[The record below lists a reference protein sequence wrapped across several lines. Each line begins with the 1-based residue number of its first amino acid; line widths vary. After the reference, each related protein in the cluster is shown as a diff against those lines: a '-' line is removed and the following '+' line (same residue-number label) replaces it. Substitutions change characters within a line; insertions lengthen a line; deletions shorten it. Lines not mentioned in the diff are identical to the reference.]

1 VLYSTVD
8 PTQPHPAF
16 DPQKHSALNVE
27 LKLLYVLLTRARQ
40 NLVIVDEDK
49 KSREPMLHH
58 WVKQGLIDRR
68 PFTEDI
74 KSLFLATSSPEEWY
88 QRGRQF
94 LERDDFID
102 ARMCFQRAGDEY
114 NEKLCLAH
122 ETKKEAGR
130 ATGPKSTQLYLQA
143 VILYLELNN
152 LPKVCECCEKAGEMV
167 RAAGYYLEQTPPGV
181 EDAARC
187 YESAKKWLEAARL
200 HEQLRDIDGVLRCCL
215 LIPDYHFAIAALD
228 KLKGEAPTPDWVEI
242 EQDTVWN
249 GALYY
254 HGIKQHDDM
263 MTFVLRF
270 NTGLKK
276 RRFLE
281 RYKHFD
287 KLLSMEIHEGN
298 FLVAASHYENLLH
311 DFSKA
316 ATYYEKGGNLDD
328 AARCLL
334 RLTRS
339 ICSNE
344 AYIVQTVASLPP
356 TLKTTTSSSTSAAV
370 DSDCDP
376 LELLAKAQELAVLAL
391 AATPDTPRAQLI
403 VLEATLLM
411 QCGAERR
418 PMRDVMR
425 SIYDQA
431 KGIQAANPQSG
442 AWKIQLMVLR
452 FLVCNHI
459 RAKEGGGG
467 GIIAG
472 DSAVMDV
479 NAFKSVC
486 FDLAAMLD
494 QLLPAM
500 RRVQEQGAMLLS
512 SQTTTLLQCLEY
524 FEMSL
529 HGLGSTAVAT
539 SMLQQ
544 VSANTVV
551 YSLSQVKG
559 LPSVFKSL
567 GKDFPVTSRRQEP
580 RLGVHSIAILSI
592 REFAQSASR
601 FLEQE
606 LVNSLEHCSA
616 LIYENVLKIPEDSM
630 AKKAARKIDK
640 SIFTYQS
647 VLEWN
652 LLLNLR
658 DCEKLRVER
667 DTSATEKVGV
677 KKGVGVD
684 LSKFIQTRLLKAVFP
699 PSVELVNVAALVVL
713 RTQTGIRRSKE
724 VVVSFLADR
733 FRQPKLRYDMIA
745 QALLIAELFEHNE
758 TIDYICKVVH
768 TEIAKR
774 VALKDTQ
781 DVRERLAWA
790 FQWERATDR
799 LPPASFKIHHKFL
812 YSLFT
817 GAAAVLDDLQK
828 GALHLATKGS
838 SASSLA
844 INENLI
850 NGCLSPS
857 SLMKL
862 LEKYVVMLLLHKCD
876 FRNVIIHES
885 LASDVLCRNNS
896 VIASAV
902 KNFRGYSQIELN
914 SQPSKDGKKRCLEL
928 LDNLV
933 TGLADLIKRLDEKS
947 FDEWCVNSQAF
958 EDMRFSK
965 EKEKYKETREIFVSH
980 AVMLI
985 VVVGANLPPN
995 EKLRVKICVRLA
1007 EMKRDADV
1015 EAPRSDADVEAPRS
1029 DADVEAPRSILKS
1042 LHHLTTF
1049 LKRINAK
1056 DILNEFAAY
1065 CKLHENSRLLLLM
1078 CSAEVELAKYA
1089 IPLVSSS
1096 KLSVKVIDVVVPSI
1110 VRLVDKTNVSRKLSP
1125 SEGIDIK
1132 EDATT
1137 TIKTLNPE
1145 AAAFVPKEVV
1155 IRTEAPEA
1163 SLKDLQVVLDQSE
1176 PFVVGDP
1183 SVEPVGVDTVG
1194 DEVAGLQHGGDV
1206 LHSRADVPPDMQL
1219 LQCDQHGSTDL
1230 FFCHYRLRA
1239 LAKKARMRLNL
1250 LSPLE
1255 KYQRFAEKEFAA
1267 LVKRRRQD
1275 PVVVAYNVQL
1285 SPLYLQLSDWY
1296 DRLTSYISQQEQQ
1309 QPQKEQQEKEQ
1320 QRQQK
1325 QQRKKQIENIDTAK
1339 DALDNVS
1346 SAIMQLKSP
1355 MTNSSTMLSSIDKL
1369 QMITEA
1375 VLKSLSGDRNLTAS
1389 LAEHVTTV
1397 AYINSK
1403 AIDVTSKQMTAET
1416 TKTVTAASVA
1426 KVATTTGGGGKN
1438 KMKVNDVHILTMITI
1453 IIITINTSPS
1463 QKFLGEK
1470 KWKGK

>member
-8 PTQPHPAF
+8 PTQPHPVF

-49 KSREPMLHH
+49 KSREPMLYH
-58 WVKQGLIDRR
+58 WMKQGLIDRR

-74 KSLFLATSSPEEWY
+74 KSLFLATSSPEEWC

-102 ARMCFQRAGDEY
+102 ARVCFQRAGDEY
-114 NEKLCLAH
+114 NERLCLAH

-143 VILYLELNN
+143 MTLYLQLNN
-152 LPKVCECCEKAGEMV
+152 QLPKVCECCEKAGEMV
-167 RAAGYYLEQTPPGV
+167 RAAGYYLEQTPPCV

-228 KLKGEAPTPDWVEI
+228 KLKGETPTPDWVEI

-254 HGIKQHDDM
+254 HGIKQYDDM

-328 AARCLL
+328 AARCFL

-356 TLKTTTSSSTSAAV
+356 VLKTTTSSSTSAAV

-376 LELLAKAQELAVLAL
+376 LELLAKAQELAALVL
-391 AATPDTPRAQLI
+391 AATPDTPRAQLT
-403 VLEATLLM
+403 VLETTLLM

-418 PMRDVMR
+418 PTRDVLR

-431 KGIQAANPQSG
+431 KDIQAANPQSG

-459 RAKEGGGG
+459 RAKESGGGG
-467 GIIAG
+467 GGKIAK
-472 DSAVMDV
+472 DSVVMDV
-479 NAFKSVC
+479 NAFKNVC
-486 FDLAAMLD
+486 FDLAAILD
-494 QLLPAM
+494 QLLPVM

-551 YSLSQVKG
+551 YSLSQVQG
-559 LPSVFKSL
+559 LPSVFRVKSQH
-567 GKDFPVTSRRQEP
+567 QEP

-606 LVNSLEHCSA
+606 LVISLEHCSA
-616 LIYENVLKIPEDSM
+616 LIHEKVLKIPEDSM
-630 AKKAARKIDK
+630 AKKAARKFDK

-647 VLEWN
+647 ELEWN

-658 DCEKLRVER
+658 DCEILRIAR
-667 DTSATEKVGV
+667 DTSATEKLGM

-684 LSKFIQTRLLKAVFP
+684 LSKFAQTRLLKAVFP
-699 PSVELVNVAALVVL
+699 PSVELVDVAALVVL

-724 VVVSFLADR
+724 VVVSFLVDR

-758 TIDYICKVVH
+758 TIYNICKVVH
-768 TEIAKR
+768 TEMKKR
-774 VALKDTQ
+774 EALRNTQ
-781 DVRERLAWA
+781 DVRERLAWS
-790 FQWERATDR
+790 FQWERDTDSI
-799 LPPASFKIHHKFL
+799 PPASFEVRHKFL
-812 YSLFT
+812 YSLFI
-817 GAAAVLDDLQK
+817 GATAVLDDLQR

-838 SASSLA
+838 SASRLA

-896 VIASAV
+896 VIALAV
-902 KNFRGYSQIELN
+902 KNFRGYSQIELK
-914 SQPSKDGKKRCLEL
+914 SQPSQDGKKRCLEL
-928 LDNLV
+928 LDNVV

-947 FDEWCVNSQAF
+947 FDEWCVKSQAF

-985 VVVGANLPPN
+985 VVVGANLPPH
-995 EKLRVKICVRLA
+995 EKLRVKICVWLA
-1007 EMKRDADV
+1007 GMKR
-1015 EAPRSDADVEAPRS
+1015 

-1042 LHHLTTF
+1042 SHHLSTF

-1056 DILNEFAAY
+1056 DILYEFAAY
-1065 CKLHENSRLLLLM
+1065 CKLHGNSRLLLLM
-1078 CSAEVELAKYA
+1078 CSAEAKLADFV
-1089 IPLVSSS
+1089 IPLVTCS
-1096 KLSVKVIDVVVPSI
+1096 KLRVKVIDVVVPSI
-1110 VRLVDKTNVSRKLSP
+1110 VRLVDKSNVSSMLRP
-1125 SEGIDIK
+1125 REGINIK
-1132 EDATT
+1132 EDATAT
-1137 TIKTLNPE
+1137 TSILNPE
-1145 AAAFVPKEVV
+1145 AAAFMPKEEV

-1163 SLKDLQVVLDQSE
+1163 SLEDLQVLLDQSE
-1176 PFVVGDP
+1176 PFVLGDP

-1194 DEVAGLQHGGDV
+1194 DEVAGLQHGDDV
-1206 LHSRADVPPDMQL
+1206 LHSRADVPPDLQL
-1219 LQCDQHGSTDL
+1219 LQCNQHGSTGL

-1267 LVKRRRQD
+1267 LVKLQRQD
-1275 PVVVAYNVQL
+1275 PVVVAYNAQL
-1285 SPLYLQLSDWY
+1285 SPLYLQLSDWH
-1296 DRLTSYISQQEQQ
+1296 DRLTSYINQQEQQQ

-1325 QQRKKQIENIDTAK
+1325 QQRKKQLENIDTAI
-1339 DALDNVS
+1339 DARDNVS

-1355 MTNSSTMLSSIDKL
+1355 MTNLSTMLSSIDKL

-1375 VLKSLSGDRNLTAS
+1375 VLKSLSGDRKLTAI

-1397 AYINSK
+1397 ATINAK
-1403 AIDVTSKQMTAET
+1403 ATGVISTQMTAET
-1416 TKTVTAASVA
+1416 TKIDVAASGA
-1426 KVATTTGGGGKN
+1426 KAATITAGGGGNNRK
-1438 KMKVNDVHILTMITI
+1438 KVNDIDHHNHDNHNNYNHQHFTITKI
-1453 IIITINTSPS
+1453 P
-1463 QKFLGEK
+1463 GEK
-1470 KWKGK
+1470 KGKGK

>member
-1 VLYSTVD
+1 MLYSTVD

-16 DPQKHSALNVE
+16 NPQKHSALNVE

-130 ATGPKSTQLYLQA
+130 ATVPKSTQLYLQA
-143 VILYLELNN
+143 VTLYLELNN

-187 YESAKKWLEAARL
+187 YESAKKWLDAARL

-311 DFSKA
+311 DFSNA

-344 AYIVQTVASLPP
+344 AYIVQTVASSPP
-356 TLKTTTSSSTSAAV
+356 ILKTTTSSSISAAV
-370 DSDCDP
+370 DFDCDP
-376 LELLAKAQELAVLAL
+376 LELLAKAQELAALAL
-391 AATPDTPRAQLI
+391 AATPDTPRAQLTA
-403 VLEATLLM
+403 LETTLLM

-418 PMRDVMR
+418 PTRDVLR
-425 SIYDQA
+425 SIYVQA

-459 RAKEGGGG
+459 RAKESGGGG
-467 GIIAG
+467 GGKIAG
-472 DSAVMDV
+472 DSVVMDV
-479 NAFKSVC
+479 NAFKNVC

-512 SQTTTLLQCLEY
+512 SETTTLLQCLEY

-529 HGLGSTAVAT
+529 HGMGSTAVAT

-551 YSLSQVKG
+551 YSLSQVQG
-559 LPSVFKSL
+559 LPNVFKSL

-616 LIYENVLKIPEDSM
+616 LIHENVLKIPEDSM

-647 VLEWN
+647 ELEWN
-652 LLLNLR
+652 LLLDLR

-667 DTSATEKVGV
+667 NTSATEKVGV
-677 KKGVGVD
+677 KKGAGVD
-684 LSKFIQTRLLKAVFP
+684 LSKFVQTRLLKAVFP
-699 PSVELVNVAALVVL
+699 PSVELINVAALVVL

-733 FRQPKLRYDMIA
+733 FRQSKLRYDMIA

-768 TEIAKR
+768 TEITKR
-774 VALKDTQ
+774 VALKSTQ
-781 DVRERLAWA
+781 DVRKRLAWA
-790 FQWERATDR
+790 FQWERATD
-799 LPPASFKIHHKFL
+799 KFL

-828 GALHLATKGS
+828 GALHLATKGHT
-838 SASSLA
+838 ASRLA
-844 INENLI
+844 IDEDLRD
-850 NGCLSPS
+850 GCFSPT

-902 KNFRGYSQIELN
+902 KNFREYSQIELN
-914 SQPSKDGKKRCLEL
+914 SQPSQDVKKRCLEL
-928 LDNLV
+928 LDNV
-933 TGLADLIKRLDEKS
+933 VIGLADLIKRLDEKS
-947 FDEWCVNSQAF
+947 FDEWCVNSKAF
-958 EDMRFSK
+958 EDMHFSK

-995 EKLRVKICVRLA
+995 EKLRFKICVRLA
-1007 EMKRDADV
+1007 GMKR
-1015 EAPRSDADVEAPRS
+1015 

-1042 LHHLTTF
+1042 SHHLSTF

-1110 VRLVDKTNVSRKLSP
+1110 VRLVDKTAVISKLNP

-1132 EDATT
+1132 EDATA
-1137 TIKTLNPE
+1137 TITTLNPE

-1155 IRTEAPEA
+1155 SRTEAPEA
-1163 SLKDLQVVLDQSE
+1163 SLEDLQVVLDQSE

-1194 DEVAGLQHGGDV
+1194 DEVAGLQHGDDV
-1206 LHSRADVPPDMQL
+1206 LHSRADVPPDLQL
-1219 LQCDQHGSTDL
+1219 LQCDQHSSTGL
-1230 FFCHYRLRA
+1230 FFCHYRLRV

-1267 LVKRRRQD
+1267 LVKLRRQD

-1285 SPLYLQLSDWY
+1285 SPLYLQLSDWH
-1296 DRLTSYISQQEQQ
+1296 DRLTSYICQQEQQ
-1309 QPQKEQQEKEQ
+1309 QPQKEQQEKKQ
-1320 QRQQK
+1320 QRQQL
-1325 QQRKKQIENIDTAK
+1325 ENIDIAK

-1375 VLKSLSGDRNLTAS
+1375 VLKSLSGDRKLTKS

-1397 AYINSK
+1397 ASINSK
-1403 AIDVTSKQMTAET
+1403 AADVTSKQMTAET
-1416 TKTVTAASVA
+1416 TKSVIAAS
-1426 KVATTTGGGGKN
+1426 VATTTGGGGKN
-1438 KMKVNDVHILTMITI
+1438 RKKVNDIHHHNHENHNNYNHQHFTITKIPWGKEGERKIILSRAQMRGA
-1453 IIITINTSPS
+1453 
-1463 QKFLGEK
+1463 FY
-1470 KWKGK
+1470 

>member
-1 VLYSTVD
+1 MLYSTVD

-16 DPQKHSALNVE
+16 NPQKHSALNVE

-130 ATGPKSTQLYLQA
+130 ATVPKSTQLYLQA
-143 VILYLELNN
+143 VTLYLELNN

-187 YESAKKWLEAARL
+187 YESAKKWLDAARL

-254 HGIKQHDDM
+254 HGIKQHDEM

-344 AYIVQTVASLPP
+344 AYIVQTVASSPP
-356 TLKTTTSSSTSAAV
+356 ILKTTTSSSTSAAV
-370 DSDCDP
+370 DFNCDP
-376 LELLAKAQELAVLAL
+376 LELLAKAQELAALAL
-391 AATPDTPRAQLI
+391 AATPDTPRAQLT
-403 VLEATLLM
+403 VLETTLLM

-418 PMRDVMR
+418 PTRDVLR

-459 RAKEGGGG
+459 RAKENGGGG
-467 GIIAG
+467 GGGGKIAG
-472 DSAVMDV
+472 DSVVMDV
-479 NAFKSVC
+479 NAFKNVC

-529 HGLGSTAVAT
+529 HGLGSTAAAT
-539 SMLQQ
+539 SLLQQ

-551 YSLSQVKG
+551 YSLSQVQG
-559 LPSVFKSL
+559 LPNVFKSL
-567 GKDFPVTSRRQEP
+567 GNDFPVTSRRQEP

-616 LIYENVLKIPEDSM
+616 LIHENVLKIPEDSM

-647 VLEWN
+647 ELEWN
-652 LLLNLR
+652 LLLDLR

-677 KKGVGVD
+677 KKGAGVD
-684 LSKFIQTRLLKAVFP
+684 LSKFVQTRLLKAVFP

-768 TEIAKR
+768 TEITKR
-774 VALKDTQ
+774 KSTQ

-790 FQWERATDR
+790 FQWERATDSR
-799 LPPASFKIHHKFL
+799 QPNLFEIRHKFL

-828 GALHLATKGS
+828 GALHLATKGPT
-838 SASSLA
+838 ASRLA
-844 INENLI
+844 IDENLRD
-850 NGCLSPS
+850 GCFSPT

-902 KNFRGYSQIELN
+902 KKFRGYSQKELN
-914 SQPSKDGKKRCLEL
+914 SQPGKKRCLEL
-928 LDNLV
+928 LDNVV
-933 TGLADLIKRLDEKS
+933 TGLTDLIKRLDEKS
-947 FDEWCVNSQAF
+947 FDEWCVNSKAF
-958 EDMRFSK
+958 EDMHFSK

-985 VVVGANLPPN
+985 VVVGVNLLPN
-995 EKLRVKICVRLA
+995 EKLRVEICIRLA

-1015 EAPRSDADVEAPRS
+1015 EAPK
-1029 DADVEAPRSILKS
+1029 SILKS
-1042 LHHLTTF
+1042 SHHLSTF

-1110 VRLVDKTNVSRKLSP
+1110 VRLVDKTKVISKLNP

-1132 EDATT
+1132 EDATA
-1137 TIKTLNPE
+1137 TITTLNPE

-1155 IRTEAPEA
+1155 SRTEAPEA
-1163 SLKDLQVVLDQSE
+1163 SLEDLQVVLDQSE

-1194 DEVAGLQHGGDV
+1194 DEVAGLQHGDDV
-1206 LHSRADVPPDMQL
+1206 LHSRADVPPDLQL
-1219 LQCDQHGSTDL
+1219 LQCDQHSSTGL
-1230 FFCHYRLRA
+1230 FFCHYRLRV

-1267 LVKRRRQD
+1267 LVKLSRQD

-1285 SPLYLQLSDWY
+1285 SPLYLQLSDWH

-1309 QPQKEQQEKEQ
+1309 QPQKEQQEKKQ
-1320 QRQQK
+1320 QRQQL
-1325 QQRKKQIENIDTAK
+1325 ENIDTAK
-1339 DALDNVS
+1339 DALDSVS
-1346 SAIMQLKSP
+1346 LAIMQLKSP
-1355 MTNSSTMLSSIDKL
+1355 MTNSSTMISNIDKL

-1375 VLKSLSGDRNLTAS
+1375 VLKSLSGDRKLTKS

-1397 AYINSK
+1397 ASINSK
-1403 AIDVTSKQMTAET
+1403 AADVTSKQMTAET
-1416 TKTVTAASVA
+1416 TKSVIAASV
-1426 KVATTTGGGGKN
+1426 TGGGGKN
-1438 KMKVNDVHILTMITI
+1438 KKKVNDIHHHNHDNHNNFNHQHFTITKIPWGKEGERKIILSRAQM
-1453 IIITINTSPS
+1453 
-1463 QKFLGEK
+1463 QGAFY
-1470 KWKGK
+1470 